1 MFGWGKI
8 WFRLPPKART
18 FFTLAI
24 ALMCGFFCLLGEGLY
39 FRARA
44 TLVQGIVVDHGSRGR
59 PIVAYSWGG
68 RVRRHE
74 ESGPSQDLAVGTA
87 IGVYVPPEGPPNS
100 RLDWTIGL
108 LFLPSW
114 FCLMPATFFTMCGV
128 VETIR
133 GRDNPLG
140 RLVLLSLLVSRRG

>member
-8 WFRLPPKART
+8 WFRLPLKART
-18 FFTLAI
+18 FFMLAI
-24 ALMCGFFCLLGEGLY
+24 ALVCGFFCILGEGLY

-44 TLVQGIVVDHGSRGR
+44 TLVQG
-59 PIVAYSWGG
+59 
-68 RVRRHE
+68 
-74 ESGPSQDLAVGTA
+74 

-133 GRDNPLG
+133 GRDNPPG
-140 RLVLLSLLVSRRG
+140 RFVLLSLLVTRRG